1 MITSFGKHAVV
12 AATVA
17 AFGGLGVAVAHTPAR
32 ASGFSTAY
40 TCALPLLGSRAA
52 ILDGWLTSPGQTA
65 VNGTAAFRLHIA
77 RLTLNSPVPIDSWN
91 ASASIGVRGA
101 EVSSFRVEGS
111 GGYVPARQP
120 LSGDLIGDW
129 APAQRGTDLLS
140 VGTITISANTT
151 TAGTITAQCVPNEAR
166 RTGETLTVFP
176 PYAAGGSRP
185 HATPSYHR
193 GSNRPYHPG
202 WHRPGG
208 PQRHDRPA
216 HHPQDDH

>member
-1 MITSFGKHAVV
+1 MIMSFGKRALA

-40 TCALPLLGSRAA
+40 SCTLPLLGSRAA

-77 RLTLNSPVPIDSWN
+77 RLTLNSPVPIESWN

-101 EVSSFRVEGS
+101 ENSSFRVSGS
-111 GGYVPARQP
+111 GGFVPARQP

-129 APAQRGTDLLS
+129 TPSQRGTDLLS
-140 VGTITISANTT
+140 VNSITVSANTT
-151 TAGTITAQCVPNEAR
+151 TTGTITAQCVPNEAR
-166 RTGETLTVFP
+166 QASETMTVFT
-176 PYAAGGSRP
+176 PYAGGRGRP
-185 HATPSYHR
+185 HSAPYHR
-193 GSNRPYHPG
+193 SWNRPHHPG
-202 WHRPGG
+202 WHRQGG
-208 PQRHDRPA
+208 PRHDRPA
-216 HHPQDDH
+216 RHEHDGH

>member
-1 MITSFGKHAVV
+1 MITSSGKHAVV

-17 AFGGLGVAVAHTPAR
+17 ALGGLGVAVAHTPAR

-40 TCALPLLGSRAA
+40 TCTLPLLGSRAA

-101 EVSSFRVEGS
+101 ETSSFRVVGS
-111 GGYVPARQP
+111 GGFVPVRQP

-129 APAQRGTDLLS
+129 APTRRGTDLLS
-140 VGTITISANTT
+140 VSSITISANTP
-151 TAGTITAQCVPNEAR
+151 TAGTITAQCAPNEAGQA
-166 RTGETLTVFP
+166 GEALTVFP
-176 PYAAGGSRP
+176 LYAAGGNRPQAAPYHRSWNRP
-185 HATPSYHR
+185 HHPVWYR
-193 GSNRPYHPG
+193 QGRPP
-202 WHRPGG
+202 
-208 PQRHDRPA
+208 RHDGPA
-216 HHPQDDH
+216 HHPHDGR

>member
-1 MITSFGKHAVV
+1 MITSFGKHAVA

-17 AFGGLGVAVAHTPAR
+17 ALGGLGVAVAHTPAR

-101 EVSSFRVEGS
+101 EISSFRVAGS
-111 GGYVPARQP
+111 GGFVPARQP

-129 APAQRGTDLLS
+129 APTQRGTDLLS
-140 VGTITISANTT
+140 VSSITISANTT

-166 RTGETLTVFP
+166 QASETLTVFP
-176 PYAAGGSRP
+176 PYAAGGNRP
-185 HATPSYHR
+185 HAVQYHR
-193 GSNRPYHPG
+193 SWNRQHHPG

-208 PQRHDRPA
+208 PPRHDGPA
-216 HHPQDDH
+216 HHSHDGH

>member
-1 MITSFGKHAVV
+1 MITSFGKQAVV

-40 TCALPLLGSRAA
+40 SCTLPLLGSRAA

-101 EVSSFRVEGS
+101 ESSSFRVSGS
-111 GGYVPARQP
+111 GGFVPARQP

-129 APAQRGTDLLS
+129 TPSQRGTDLLS
-140 VGTITISANTT
+140 VNSITVSANTT
-151 TAGTITAQCVPNEAR
+151 TTGTITAQCVPNEAR
-166 RTGETLTVFP
+166 QASETLTVFT
-176 PYAAGGSRP
+176 PYAGGRGRP
-185 HATPSYHR
+185 HSAPYHR
-193 GSNRPYHPG
+193 GWNRPHHPG
-202 WHRPGG
+202 WNRQGG
-208 PQRHDRPA
+208 PRHDRPA
-216 HHPQDDH
+216 HHEHDGH

>member
-1 MITSFGKHAVV
+1 MIRSFGKHAVA

-17 AFGGLGVAVAHTPAR
+17 AFGSLGVAVAHTPAR

-40 TCALPLLGSRAA
+40 TCTLPLLGSRAA

-91 ASASIGVRGA
+91 AFASIGVRGA
-101 EVSSFRVEGS
+101 EISSFRVAGS
-111 GGYVPARQP
+111 GGFVPARQP

-129 APAQRGTDLLS
+129 SPTQRGTDLLS
-140 VGTITISANTT
+140 VSSITISANTT
-151 TAGTITAQCVPNEAR
+151 AGAITAECVPNEAR
-166 RTGETLTVFP
+166 QAGEILTVFP
-176 PYAAGGSRP
+176 PYAAGGNRP
-185 HATPSYHR
+185 HAAPYHR
-193 GSNRPYHPG
+193 GWNRPHHPG

-208 PQRHDRPA
+208 PPRHDRPA
-216 HHPQDDH
+216 HHPYDGH

>member
-1 MITSFGKHAVV
+1 MITSFGKHAVA

-101 EVSSFRVEGS
+101 EISSFRVAGS
-111 GGYVPARQP
+111 GGFVPARQP

-129 APAQRGTDLLS
+129 APTQRGTDLLS
-140 VGTITISANTT
+140 VSSITISANTA
-151 TAGTITAQCVPNEAR
+151 TAGTITAQCVPDEAR
-166 RTGETLTVFP
+166 QAGETLTVFS
-176 PYAAGGSRP
+176 PYAAGGNRP
-185 HATPSYHR
+185 DAAPYHR
-193 GSNRPYHPG
+193 GWNRPHHPG

-208 PQRHDRPA
+208 PPRHDRPA
-216 HHPQDDH
+216 HHPHDGH

>member
-1 MITSFGKHAVV
+1 MITSFGKHAVA

-17 AFGGLGVAVAHTPAR
+17 VLGGLGVAVAHTPAR

-40 TCALPLLGSRAA
+40 TCTLPLLGSRAA

-101 EVSSFRVEGS
+101 EISSFRVSGS
-111 GGYVPARQP
+111 GGFVPARQP

-129 APAQRGTDLLS
+129 APTRRGTDLLS
-140 VGTITISANTT
+140 VSSITISANTAST
-151 TAGTITAQCVPNEAR
+151 GTITAQCEPNEAR
-166 RTGETLTVFP
+166 RAAETLTVFS
-176 PYAAGGSRP
+176 PYAGGGNRP
-185 HATPSYHR
+185 HSAPYHR
-193 GSNRPYHPG
+193 GWNRPHHPG
-202 WHRPGG
+202 WHRQGG
-208 PQRHDRPA
+208 PPHHSHDG
-216 HHPQDDH
+216 H